1 MSDRQQL
8 SEHGTNF
15 CLAALGVIAGGGS
28 LAIAPLPI
36 AVLTM
41 IGFER
46 WESCDRATVRRSRK
60 AAEAALRAFP
70 DVLDSDI
77 STGLQLLK
85 SAPQKVT
92 FVPERMSSAVRAG
105 NIEDALLRDIVGSTL
120 TDIEPGPRR
129 VIEVTLKAAFDIFR
143 QNQKYRDVFTQAMV
157 MDLLSEKNV
166 EFTLLEGIKA
176 DTSLI
181 RQDTTQLKA
190 MVSALQA
197 QLSKDVANL
206 SPFAQTLLKNEVF
219 IVALSYRYAEGGN
232 PENFEAA
239 LLGLARALEVA
250 ANSSST
256 LPSNTSD
263 AVDAV
268 LAEVDRLNNLGKL
281 DEAAAAI
288 EAEIRASEDREAQ
301 EKSARLRLFNKGIT
315 QSILTRS
322 VEHAVKFEYA
332 KVQLDHPAPTAH
344 FDALRAIQIE
354 WYQRGRD
361 KGLDFDLSVSITLA
375 HHCLALGQN
384 ADQRGE
390 ALIDLGVSFGTLGER
405 ETGTDRLEQAI
416 AAYTE
421 ALKEFTHDR
430 APLDWAVTQNNLGN
444 ALQTL
449 GEREAG
455 TDRLEQAVTAY
466 TEALKERTRDRDPL
480 DWALT
485 QSNLGTALQSLG
497 EREAGTDR
505 LERAVAAYTDALKE
519 RTRDR
524 VPLDWAM
531 TQNNLGTA
539 LQTLGAREA
548 GTERLMQAVAA
559 YTDALK
565 EYTRDSDP
573 LNWAM
578 TQNNLGNALQTL
590 GEREAG
596 TGRLERA
603 IAAFA
608 DALKEYTRD
617 RAPLDWAMTQNNLG
631 AALQTLGAR
640 EAGTDRLKQAIAAY
654 TEALKE
660 RTRDRDPLGWAATMF
675 NIALTHLA
683 LTAKNNFPDPRPAL
697 RDALSAVD
705 AALEVYDAEAS
716 QFYFEQASRLRAL
729 ILERLNNL

>member
-8 SEHGTNF
+8 AEHGTNF
-15 CLAALGVIAGGGS
+15 CLAALGVIAGGAT
-28 LAIAPLPI
+28 LATALLPI

-46 WESCDRATVRRSRK
+46 WESCDRATVRRSRR

-70 DVLDSDI
+70 DILDSDI

-92 FVPERMSSAVRAG
+92 FVPERMSKAVRSG
-105 NIEDALLRDIVGSTL
+105 NIEDALLRDIFGSTL
-120 TDIEPGPRR
+120 TDIDPGPRR

-143 QNQKYRDVFTQAMV
+143 QNPKYRDVFTQAMV

-219 IVALSYRYAEGGN
+219 IVALSYRYAEGN

-239 LLGLARALEVA
+239 LLGLERALEVA
-250 ANSSST
+250 ANSSYT

-263 AVDAV
+263 AVDTV

-332 KVQLDHPAPTAH
+332 KLQLDHADPTAH
-344 FDALRAIQIE
+344 FNALRAIQDE
-354 WYQRGRD
+354 WYERGRD
-361 KGLDFDLSVSITLA
+361 KGLNFDLSVSIALA
-375 HHCLALGQN
+375 RHCLALGQN
-384 ADQRGE
+384 ADQRGA
-390 ALIDLGVSFGTLGER
+390 ALNDHGI
-405 ETGTDRLEQAI
+405 
-416 AAYTE
+416 
-421 ALKEFTHDR
+421 
-430 APLDWAVTQNNLGN
+430 

-449 GEREAG
+449 GGREAG
-455 TDRLEQAVTAY
+455 TDLLEQAV
-466 TEALKERTRDRDPL
+466 
-480 DWALT
+480 
-485 QSNLGTALQSLG
+485 
-497 EREAGTDR
+497 
-505 LERAVAAYTDALKE
+505 
-519 RTRDR
+519 
-524 VPLDWAM
+524 
-531 TQNNLGTA
+531 
-539 LQTLGAREA
+539 
-548 GTERLMQAVAA
+548 
-559 YTDALK
+559 
-565 EYTRDSDP
+565 
-573 LNWAM
+573 
-578 TQNNLGNALQTL
+578 
-590 GEREAG
+590 
-596 TGRLERA
+596 
-603 IAAFA
+603 
-608 DALKEYTRD
+608 
-617 RAPLDWAMTQNNLG
+617 
-631 AALQTLGAR
+631 
-640 EAGTDRLKQAIAAY
+640 AAY

-660 RTRDRDPLGWAATMF
+660 RTRDRVPIDWAATMF
-675 NIALTHLA
+675 NIGLTHLA
-683 LTAKNNFPDPRPAL
+683 LADKDNCPDPRAAL
-697 RDALSAVD
+697 RDALNAVD
-705 AALEVYDAEAS
+705 AALEVFDAKAS
-716 QFYFEQASRLRAL
+716 PFYFEKAAPVRDHLLQRLKDL
-729 ILERLNNL
+729 PDL